1 METVL
6 AVIEVPGCHNY
17 PNYGALRQ
25 GFSVGGDRGQRY
37 DQDVGLTETSRAIN
51 SQTIIT
57 DLVVV
62 VVVVVV
68 VTITR
73 LSPISRRGTG
83 GGAW

>member
-1 METVL
+1 METVE
-6 AVIEVPGCHNY
+6 VVMEVMVVPGCDNY
-17 PNYGALRQ
+17 PNYTALRQ

-62 VVVVVV
+62 VVV
-68 VTITR
+68 TITR
-73 LSPISRRGTG
+73 LSPISRQETG